1 MTRIEQ
7 QLTDL
12 GVALPEVAPP
22 AGAYVPA
29 LQAGDFVYT
38 SGQLP
43 FVNGQLPAT
52 GKLGAEVDIDT
63 GYAAARIAALNALAA
78 IKALIGDLDDVDQI
92 VKVTGFVNSTP
103 DFTAQPKVVNGASEF
118 LHDVFGQRGAHAR
131 SAVGVAALPMDTP
144 VEIELIVRLR
154 RLDVSTRS

>member
-1 MTRIEQ
+1 MTRIET
-7 QLTDL
+7 QLTEL
-12 GVALPEVAPP
+12 GHTLPEVAAP

-29 LQAGDFVYT
+29 LQSDGYVYT

-43 FVNGQLPAT
+43 IVDGRLAVK

-63 GYAAARIAALNALAA
+63 GYDAARIAALNALAA
-78 IKALIGDLDDVDQI
+78 IKSVIGDLDNVDQV

-103 DFTAQPKVVNGASEF
+103 DFTDQPKVINGASEF
-118 LHDVFGQRGAHAR
+118 LHEVFGQRGAHAR

-144 VEIELIVRLR
+144 VEIELIVR
-154 RLDVSTRS
+154 TRQVDATV